1 MRITFARQ
9 YQDASSGLEQANE
22 RLADYQQQVASG
34 KRINRASDDP
44 SDTASAIGERAKMA
58 QFDQYAATGDSANSR
73 LTILDTVMSDIV
85 TKLTAAQSTA
95 TSALGT
101 IQTSAQRDAA
111 AQQLDGI
118 KAALVDDFN
127 TSFQGNFLFG
137 GTKSTAKPYPVGAGG
152 VVGAYVGSTTEVQ
165 VDIAQNRAVTI
176 GFDGSSVTKGSDP
189 TDLFTTL
196 DTLIAAVKTGDN
208 TAIAAGMTALNN
220 VFTRATAAQSRVG
233 AGMDA
238 IDTNQQ
244 RLTSAKLASKTRLST
259 LEDAN
264 MADAISGM
272 QQSDTA
278 YKAALAAAASAG
290 KISLMD
296 YLP

>member
-9 YQDASSGLEQANE
+9 YQDASTSLELANE
-22 RLADYQQQVASG
+22 RLSDYQQQVASG
-34 KRINRASDDP
+34 KRINRPSDDP
-44 SDTASAIGERAKMA
+44 SDTASAIGERAKIA
-58 QFDQYAATGDSANSR
+58 QIDQYAATGDSSNAR

-101 IQTSAQRDAA
+101 TQTTAQRDAA
-111 AQQLDGI
+111 AQQLEGI
-118 KAALVDDFN
+118 KTALVDDFN
-127 TSFQGNFLFG
+127 TSFQGNYLFS
-137 GTKSTAKPYPVGAGG
+137 GTKSTTKPYAVGAGG
-152 VVGAYVGSTTEVQ
+152 VVGAYAGSTTEVQ
-165 VDIAQNRAVTI
+165 VDIAQNRSVTI

-196 DTLIAAVKTGDN
+196 DNLIAAVKIGDN
-208 TAIAAGMTALNN
+208 TAIASGMASLND

-233 AGMDA
+233 AAMDA
-238 IDTNQQ
+238 IDTNKQ
-244 RLTSAKLASKTRLST
+244 RLTTVKLASKTHLST

-278 YKAALAAAASAG
+278 YKAPLAAAASAG
-290 KISLMD
+290 KLSLMD
-296 YLP
+296 YV